1 MLACKLIL
9 YLGLRNSI
17 SIIVMCRTIIHNY
30 EPGSKQGRP
39 VLGCPE
45 LDASSKKFRKSMVS
59 AAPFTVLA

>member
-1 MLACKLIL
+1 MI
-9 YLGLRNSI
+9 
-17 SIIVMCRTIIHNY
+17 